1 MANNSHVN
9 KYAKALF
16 NASVKNNSTRE
27 TYNGLCLIS
36 TIIKSIPEFNH
47 ILFPKNMSRLNKKN
61 ILFNIL
67 SSKKAHSLVIELLA
81 ILIDNDE
88 CQLFNDIANKYN
100 YVMNLDSKEL
110 DMTITSNIE
119 FSSDK
124 LDSIKNEVSIKLNKH
139 INIKSFVDKK
149 LLGGMKLRIGNTII
163 DNSLSNKL
171 VKLKNNLKNNQAN
184 MELKNGN

>member
-47 ILFPKNMSRLNKKN
+47 ILFTKNMSRLNKKN
-61 ILFNIL
+61 ILSNIL
-67 SSKKAHSLVIELLA
+67 SSKVHSLAIELLA

-110 DMTITSNIE
+110 DMTITSNIK
-119 FSSDK
+119 FSSDE
-124 LDSIKNEVSIKLNKH
+124 LNSIENDVSIKLNKH
-139 INIKSFVDKK
+139 INIKSFIDKK

-171 VKLKNNLKNNQAN
+171 IKLKNNLKNNQAN